1 MGEIIRV
8 AFDAVLAN
16 KLRSLLTML
25 GIVIGIAAV
34 ITMVALGEGAQR
46 SVAQRLQGLGTNVL
60 TVRPGQAFSSGMIRA
75 QASMTIDD
83 AEALR
88 ENPRYIQAVAPEIES
103 RFQVESGAKNAN
115 LSVVGTWP
123 DYFKVNQGQ
132 ITHGRLFTDAE
143 DRGRRR
149 VVVLG
154 ALAGT
159 QLGLTDTASLVGES
173 IRIRGIPFEVIG
185 VLAEKGA
192 QGFNNPDESL
202 YIPLST
208 AQFRVMGSDRIRSIA
223 VQAVSDTSMA
233 DAMAEI
239 DQKLRRE
246 HRLRPEQPADFNIRD
261 QASLLN
267 TMQETTQT
275 FSLLLAGIAAISLL
289 VGGIGIMNIML
300 VSVTERTREI
310 GLRKALGATGMDIM
324 LQFLVESL
332 VLCLAGG
339 TLGLLLGMGGAACSS
354 AWRAG
359 RWWWRPKP
367 SSWPSPSPPRWVSSS
382 ASGRRGARRAWP
394 PSSRSGTSSPGHD
407 TGRPPARR
415 AGGEHGARVQARV
428 SPSWRALH
436 SVQMFAGPT

>member
-1 MGEIIRV
+1 MGEIILV

-46 SVAQRLQGLGTNVL
+46 SVEQRLKTLGTNVL
-60 TVRPGQAFSSGMIRA
+60 TVRPGQSFSGGLGRG
-75 QASMTIDD
+75 QATMTIDD

-88 ENPRYIQAVAPEIES
+88 ANPKHIQAVSPEIES
-103 RFQVESGAKNAN
+103 RFQVELGAGNAN
-115 LSVVGTWP
+115 MSVVGAWP
-123 DYFKVNQGQ
+123 AYFTINESNLVA
-132 ITHGRLFTDAE
+132 GRLFTDAE

-154 ALAGT
+154 ALVGAQIGAR
-159 QLGLTDTASLVGES
+159 DSAALVGETL
-173 IRIRGIPFEVIG
+173 RIRGIPFEVIG

-192 QGFNNPDESL
+192 QGFSNPDESL

-223 VQAVSDTSMA
+223 VQAVDEKSMD

-239 DQKLRRE
+239 DTKLRRE
-246 HRLRPEQPADFNIRD
+246 HRLRPEAQADFNIRD
-261 QASLLN
+261 QASLLA
-267 TMQETTQT
+267 TVQETTQT

-310 GLRKALGATGMDIM
+310 GLRKALGATGMDIL

-339 TLGLLLGMGGAACSS
+339 TLGLLLGVGGAAILQRVMGWTMVVAPEAIVVAIAFS
-354 AWRAG
+354 ATVGVFFGIW
-359 RWWWRPKP
+359 
-367 SSWPSPSPPRWVSSS
+367 
-382 ASGRRGARRAWP
+382 
-394 PSSRSGTSSPGHD
+394 
-407 TGRPPARR
+407 PARR
-415 AGGEHGARVQARV
+415 AASLAPIESLRYE
-428 SPSWRALH
+428 
-436 SVQMFAGPT
+436 

>member
-46 SVAQRLQGLGTNVL
+46 SVAQRLQTLGTNVL
-60 TVRPGQAFSSGMIRA
+60 TVRPGQAFQGGLGRG
-75 QASMTIDD
+75 QAAMSVDD

-88 ENPRYIQAVAPEIES
+88 ANPRAIQAVAPEIEA
-103 RFQVESGAKNAN
+103 RFQVEYGAANAN

-123 DYFKVNQGQ
+123 AYFDINQSKLAQ
-132 ITHGRLFTDAE
+132 GRLFTDAE

-154 ALAGT
+154 ALAGA
-159 QLGLTDTASLVGES
+159 QLGLRDSSSLVGES

-185 VLAEKGA
+185 VLAEKGS
-192 QGFNNPDESL
+192 QGFSNPDESL
-202 YIPLST
+202 YMPLST
-208 AQFRVMGSDRIRSIA
+208 AQFRVMGTDRIRSIS
-223 VQAVSDTSMA
+223 VQAVDEQSMD

-239 DQKLRRE
+239 DLTLRRE
-246 HRLRPEQPADFNIRD
+246 HRLRPEEAADFNIRD
-261 QASLLN
+261 QASLLT

-275 FSLLLAGIAAISLL
+275 FSMLLAGIAAISLL

-310 GLRKALGATGMDIM
+310 GLRKALGATGMDIL

-339 TLGLLLGMGGAACSS
+339 TIGLLLGVGGASVLQSVMGWSMVVAPEAIIVAIAFS
-354 AWRAG
+354 ATVGVFFGIW
-359 RWWWRPKP
+359 
-367 SSWPSPSPPRWVSSS
+367 
-382 ASGRRGARRAWP
+382 
-394 PSSRSGTSSPGHD
+394 
-407 TGRPPARR
+407 PARR
-415 AGGEHGARVQARV
+415 AASLAPIESLRYE
-428 SPSWRALH
+428 
-436 SVQMFAGPT
+436 

>member
-46 SVAQRLQGLGTNVL
+46 SVAQRLQTLGTNVL
-60 TVRPGQAFSSGMIRA
+60 TVRPGQSFQGGLGRG

-88 ENPRYIQAVAPEIES
+88 ANPKSIGAVAPEIES
-103 RFQVESGAKNAN
+103 RFQVEYGAANAN

-123 DYFKVNQGQ
+123 AYFDINQGRVAQ
-132 ITHGRLFTDAE
+132 GRLFTDAE

-154 ALAGT
+154 ALAGA
-159 QLGLTDTASLVGES
+159 QLGLKDSSSLVGES
-173 IRIRGIPFEVIG
+173 VRIRGIPFEVIG

-192 QGFNNPDESL
+192 QGFSNPDESL
-202 YIPLST
+202 YIPLAT

-223 VQAVSDTSMA
+223 VQAVDDKSMDA
-233 DAMAEI
+233 AMAEI
-239 DQKLRRE
+239 DLTLRRE
-246 HRLRPEQPADFNIRD
+246 HRLRPEEQADFNIRD
-261 QASLLN
+261 QASLLT

-339 TLGLLLGMGGAACSS
+339 TLGLLLGVGGAALLQKVAGWTVVVAPEAIIVAIAFS
-354 AWRAG
+354 ATVGVFFGIW
-359 RWWWRPKP
+359 
-367 SSWPSPSPPRWVSSS
+367 
-382 ASGRRGARRAWP
+382 
-394 PSSRSGTSSPGHD
+394 
-407 TGRPPARR
+407 PARR
-415 AGGEHGARVQARV
+415 AASLAPIESLRYE
-428 SPSWRALH
+428 
-436 SVQMFAGPT
+436 

>member
-46 SVAQRLQGLGTNVL
+46 SVAQRLQTLGTNVL
-60 TVRPGQAFSSGMIRA
+60 TVRPGQSFAPGGGMIRA
-75 QASMTIDD
+75 QASLTIKD
-83 AEALR
+83 ATALK
-88 ENPRYIQAVAPEIES
+88 ENARYIQAVSPEIES
-103 RFQVESGAKNAN
+103 RFQVEYGAKNAS

-123 DYFKVNQGQ
+123 DYFRVNQGQ
-132 ITHGRLFTDAE
+132 ITDGRLFTETE

-154 ALAGT
+154 ALAGA
-159 QLGLTDTASLVGES
+159 QLGLANSASLVGES

-223 VQAVSDTSMA
+223 VQAVSEKSMN

-246 HRLRPEQPADFNIRD
+246 HRLRPEQAADFNIRD
-261 QASLLN
+261 QASLLT

-339 TLGLLLGMGGAACSS
+339 TLGLLLGVGGAAMLERMAGWTVVVAPEAIVVAIAFS
-354 AWRAG
+354 ATVGVFFGIW
-359 RWWWRPKP
+359 
-367 SSWPSPSPPRWVSSS
+367 
-382 ASGRRGARRAWP
+382 
-394 PSSRSGTSSPGHD
+394 
-407 TGRPPARR
+407 PARR
-415 AGGEHGARVQARV
+415 AASLAPIESLRYE
-428 SPSWRALH
+428 
-436 SVQMFAGPT
+436 